1 MTNDDKQKFAE
12 IMWGLADVFG
22 GEISQ
27 SGLKVRFAALY
38 EYQIEDIEASGAY
51 LLRYRKAKFP
61 AVPTVSEIIE
71 IIEQKESPDIAARR
85 QADFVIS
92 QRGVVYMPDFDD
104 EITKRLMSETW
115 PYRKWVQTVQDKDLA
130 WWRRDFVAAYVGIA
144 ERERYRS
151 IRESI
156 GKIDYKGLKRL
167 EKP

>member
-38 EYQIEDIEASGAY
+38 EYRIGDIEAAGAY
-51 LLRYRKAKFP
+51 LLRYRKVKFP

-71 IIEQKESPDIAARR
+71 IIEKKDSPDVAAKR

-92 QRGVVYMPDFDD
+92 QRGVVYKPDFDD

-115 PYRKWVQTVQDKDLA
+115 PYRKWIQTIQDKYMA

-144 ERERYRS
+144 ERERYKS

-156 GKIDYKGLKRL
+156 DKIDYKGLKRL